1 MHVTCLKLELL
12 TYLALLQR
20 KYAEEILV
28 SPGHLHKTHWLMFD
42 MNSDTYSVQ
51 EKEALKFMY

>member
-12 TYLALLQR
+12 TYLVLLQR

-28 SPGHLHKTHWLMFD
+28 SPGHLH
-42 MNSDTYSVQ
+42 
-51 EKEALKFMY
+51 

>member
-1 MHVTCLKLELL
+1 MHVTRLKLELL

-28 SPGHLHKTHWLMFD
+28 SPGHLHKTHWLIFD

-51 EKEALKFMY
+51 EKEA